1 MEIWKDIKGYEG
13 RYQISSLGRV
23 KSLISYF
30 GTKEKI
36 MKGQPVWTGY
46 LRVCLVKDGK
56 SKMHTIHRMVAE
68 AFIPNPENKPIVNH
82 IDGNITNNRVDNLEW
97 VTYAENSNKSKNVT
111 TSDRWNSTRVIDS
124 NGNIFD
130 SYREA
135 GRYYGIS
142 PNTIKNDCI
151 GVTEGKTKR
160 KIKFRRIEK

>member
-13 RYQISSLGRV
+13 RYQVSTEGRV
-23 KSLISYF
+23 KSLISNF
-30 GTKEKI
+30 GTSEKI
-36 MKGQPVWTGY
+36 MTPQPVWTGY
-46 LRVCLVKDGK
+46 MRVCLTKDRK

-82 IDGNITNNRVDNLEW
+82 IDGNVKNNKVENLEW

-111 TSDRWNSTRVIDS
+111 TSERWNSVKVID
-124 NGNIFD
+124 NKGHIFD

-142 PNTIKNDCI
+142 PNTIKNDCLGI
-151 GVTEGKTKR
+151 TEGKTKR
-160 KIKFRRIEK
+160 KIIFRRLEK